1 MDNIGG
7 SFLFKYEMDNIIL
20 YALKE
25 GLTPAI
31 IVVIY
36 LLIVKLIDSKK
47 EKANIKITNDLVAAI
62 NKISNFLD
70 NITTNIID
78 KDRDKCRCAIR
89 QAFLSSASTII
100 EFVTKTIINNHINTN
115 RDNIINNVEH
125 LVNAEYYNIYNSLS
139 LYTIDGNKV
148 NEYLKEEWI
157 KEVEK
162 DAIDIIFNE
171 KLDKE
176 TKILTFN
183 NRMTIKCQDFAVYVT
198 NKAL

>member
-36 LLIVKLIDSKK
+36 LLIVKLIDSKR

-78 KDRDKCRCAIR
+78 KDRDKCRCAII

>member
-36 LLIVKLIDSKK
+36 LLIVKLIDSKR

-78 KDRDKCRCAIR
+78 KDRDKCHCAIR

-100 EFVTKTIINNHINTN
+100 EFVTKTIINNRINTN

-139 LYTIDGNKV
+139 LYTIEGNKV
-148 NEYLKEEWI
+148 SEYLKEEWI

-183 NRMTIKCQDFAVYVT
+183 NRMTIKCQDFAAYVT

>member
-36 LLIVKLIDSKK
+36 LLIVKLIDSKR

-78 KDRDKCRCAIR
+78 KDRDKCHCAIR

-183 NRMTIKCQDFAVYVT
+183 NRMTIKCQNFAVYVI

>member
-36 LLIVKLIDSKK
+36 LLIVKLIDSKR

-78 KDRDKCRCAIR
+78 KDRDKCRCAIG
-89 QAFLSSASTII
+89 QAFLSSASTIT
-100 EFVTKTIINNHINTN
+100 EFVTKTIIDNHININ
-115 RDNIINNVEH
+115 RDNIINNVKH

>member
-36 LLIVKLIDSKK
+36 LLIVKLIDSKR

-89 QAFLSSASTII
+89 QVFLSSASTII

-115 RDNIINNVEH
+115 RDNIINNVKH

-139 LYTIDGNKV
+139 LYTIDGHKV

-183 NRMTIKCQDFAVYVT
+183 NRMTIKCQDFAVHVT

>member
-36 LLIVKLIDSKK
+36 LLIVKMIDSKR

-78 KDRDKCRCAIR
+78 KDRDKCRYAIR

-139 LYTIDGNKV
+139 LYTIDGNKI

-157 KEVEK
+157 KEIEK
-162 DAIDIIFNE
+162 DAINIIFNE

>member
-1 MDNIGG
+1 MDDISG

-36 LLIVKLIDSKK
+36 LLIVKLIDSKR

-89 QAFLSSASTII
+89 QAFLSSASIII

>member
-25 GLTPAI
+25 GLIPAI

-36 LLIVKLIDSKK
+36 LLIVKLIDSKR

-78 KDRDKCRCAIR
+78 KDRDKCHCAIR
-89 QAFLSSASTII
+89 QAFLSSAFTII

>member
-1 MDNIGG
+1 M
-7 SFLFKYEMDNIIL
+7 
-20 YALKE
+20 
-25 GLTPAI
+25 
-31 IVVIY
+31 V
-36 LLIVKLIDSKK
+36 
-47 EKANIKITNDLVAAI
+47 
-62 NKISNFLD
+62 
-70 NITTNIID
+70 
-78 KDRDKCRCAIR
+78 
-89 QAFLSSASTII
+89 
-100 EFVTKTIINNHINTN
+100 
-115 RDNIINNVEH
+115 NV
-125 LVNAEYYNIYNSLS
+125 EYYNIYNSLS

-157 KEVEK
+157 KEIEK

>member
-1 MDNIGG
+1 
-7 SFLFKYEMDNIIL
+7 MDNIIL

-36 LLIVKLIDSKK
+36 LLIVKLIDSKR
-47 EKANIKITNDLVAAI
+47 EKANIKITNELVSAI

-100 EFVTKTIINNHINTN
+100 EFCYKNN
-115 RDNIINNVEH
+115 
-125 LVNAEYYNIYNSLS
+125 Y
-139 LYTIDGNKV
+139 K
-148 NEYLKEEWI
+148 
-157 KEVEK
+157 
-162 DAIDIIFNE
+162 
-171 KLDKE
+171 
-176 TKILTFN
+176 
-183 NRMTIKCQDFAVYVT
+183 
-198 NKAL
+198 